1 MPELDW
7 LEMRPNVSWCI
18 GFQVPKCV
26 VMHQLRL
33 FFQIFPWVNRS
44 KYLSFKSAQCDPF
57 IYGKIWKKSRSW
69 CITTHWVN
77 LKPDASWHIWPHLES
92 IQLRHN
98 KYDLII
104 LKYIS
109 TYLYIQAAWH
119 KDLFIC
125 KKPWRGAAA
134 IFFTQ
139 NRKCLSNKWLKL
151 TWKKYQMPR
160 SLVVIYVDKFN
171 IYPSSIVVG

>member
-26 VMHQLRL
+26 LMHQLWL
-33 FFQIFPWVNRS
+33 FFQIFPRVNRS
-44 KYLSFKSAQCDPF
+44 KYLSFKSTQCDPF

-104 LKYIS
+104 LEYIHYIRIYS
-109 TYLYIQAAWH
+109 SGLTQGFIYLQKTLKRCCCY
-119 KDLFIC
+119 
-125 KKPWRGAAA
+125 
-134 IFFTQ
+134 FFHSKQ
-139 NRKCLSNKWLKL
+139 EMFVK
-151 TWKKYQMPR
+151 
-160 SLVVIYVDKFN
+160 
-171 IYPSSIVVG
+171 

>member
-7 LEMRPNVSWCI
+7 LEMWPNASWCI

-57 IYGKIWKKSRSW
+57 IYGKIWKKSRGW

-104 LKYIS
+104 LKYIH

>member
-44 KYLSFKSAQCDPF
+44 KYLSFKSTQCDPF

-104 LKYIS
+104 LKYTH
-109 TYLYIQAAWH
+109 TYIFRRLDTRIY
-119 KDLFIC
+119 LFA
-125 KKPWRGAAA
+125 KNLEEVLLF
-134 IFFTQ
+134 FFTQ

>member
-7 LEMRPNVSWCI
+7 LEMRPNASWCI

-104 LKYIS
+104 LKYIH
-109 TYLYIQAAWH
+109 TYIFKRLDTRIYLFAKNLEEVLLLFFSLKTGNVCQISGWNWH
-119 KDLFIC
+119 EKNI
-125 KKPWRGAAA
+125 
-134 IFFTQ
+134 
-139 NRKCLSNKWLKL
+139 KCPVLLLLS
-151 TWKKYQMPR
+151 M
-160 SLVVIYVDKFN
+160 
-171 IYPSSIVVG
+171 